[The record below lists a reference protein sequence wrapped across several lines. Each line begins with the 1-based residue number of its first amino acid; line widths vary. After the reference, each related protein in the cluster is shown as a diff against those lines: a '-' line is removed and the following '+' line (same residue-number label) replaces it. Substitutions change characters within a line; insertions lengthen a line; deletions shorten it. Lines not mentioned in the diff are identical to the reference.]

1 MGADHSHSVSVLLD
15 ARVRALP
22 AFALAVTLCLPL
34 ISVPG
39 LESPFSLPKIVLLG
53 AVVLGGGLLVGRQS
67 LAVFE
72 ALPRAFQ
79 LSLAS
84 WLTVLATSAAFGAF
98 VSPAAFV
105 LPVLAVA
112 WFLLLL
118 GVRPGR
124 QSLAKAL
131 VFSAG
136 AVAFVAVLQFLGA
149 DPYALAGWSPPA
161 GVAAR
166 MKVYATL
173 GNPNFVAAF
182 LVGVIPLTFLLAKS
196 PLRWGSLFRL
206 ILALEV
212 CAVLATGSRAAILG
226 LAGGVVWL
234 ALPPRRARWWR
245 LGALAVAVAGVVL
258 VLAPSRPLGAT
269 VEGRWYIWR
278 VVAPHVVEPPAFG
291 WGPGSFAAKYP
302 EWETDFWR
310 SGQGS
315 TADRRFAGFQDH
327 AHNDYLEILVD
338 HGVLGLLAFVGV
350 LVTSLAPAR
359 RRMNRGHD
367 ELAAGASSGLVALAC
382 VALVD
387 FPFMRPTELF
397 VFWTLLAIIFL
408 EAAGESKSFAWLEKE
423 GER

>member
-1 MGADHSHSVSVLLD
+1 MGADHSHSVTVPLN

-22 AFALAVTLCLPL
+22 SFALVVTLCLPL

-39 LESPFSLPKIVLLG
+39 LESPFSLSKIVLLG
-53 AVVLGGGLLVGRQS
+53 AVVLGGGLFVGRQS
-67 LAVFE
+67 WAAFE

-79 LSLAS
+79 LSLAA
-84 WLTVLATSAAFGAF
+84 WLTIFASSAAFGAF
-98 VSPAAFV
+98 VSPAALV
-105 LPVLAVA
+105 LPALAAA

-118 GVRPGR
+118 AVRPNR
-124 QSLAKAL
+124 QHLAYAL
-131 VFSAG
+131 VFSAA

-149 DPYALAGWSPPA
+149 DPYTLGGWSPPA
-161 GVAAR
+161 GAAAR
-166 MKVYATL
+166 MKVYGTL

-226 LAGGVVWL
+226 LAGGVIWL
-234 ALPPRRARWWR
+234 ALPPRRAWWWR
-245 LGALAVAVAGVVL
+245 LGALAVAGVVL

-315 TADRRFAGFQDH
+315 TADRRFTGFQDH

-350 LVTSLAPAR
+350 LVTSLALAR

-397 VFWTLLAIIFL
+397 AFWTLLAIVLL
-408 EAAGESKSFAWLEKE
+408 EAPGESKSFASQGKE